1 MSRDRWFVVFLLFR
15 AAIITAGMLAPLRIE
30 SWRGFIGW
38 LVAGALLVD
47 TVYVASAYRG
57 QRDAE
62 RLRARLAERR
72 RENGTTP
79 R

>member
-15 AAIITAGMLAPLRIE
+15 AALITLGMLAPLRID
-30 SWRGFIGW
+30 SWRGFVGW
-38 LVAGALLVD
+38 LLAGALLVD

-62 RLRARLAERR
+62 RPRARLAERR
-72 RENGTTP
+72 RENGANS